1 MPIDWDYLRCD
12 FPLTK
17 KYVYLAN
24 AAISP
29 IPIPVYRAISEFYQ
43 GLVNHGGT
51 MWNKWISKMKETRDL
66 YCKFIGAE
74 SEDEIAFTHST
85 SEGMNVIAHMLSNKG
100 IVISN
105 KLEFPSSNLPWLNQD
120 SNNIKFVG
128 SSDSNRIPIEDI
140 ERMINKFDNHNNKKV
155 KTIVTSH
162 VQYSTGFRQDL
173 KELGKLTHRRGLHL
187 VVNAT
192 QSLGALSF
200 NARDFNIDFMVSNG
214 HKWMLSSFGIGGIYI
229 KRKYLKHKEYSD
241 PSFFSQSGQKQKQ
254 NFDNNTK
261 LIMSDTATR
270 FELGTPH
277 FQNIIALNAA
287 IRYMLKL
294 GTKEIEKRI
303 LALTDYLIDRLLNMD
318 LKILSPIENKKE
330 RSGIVIFKPFNMKP
344 IKIVAELERKNRIVV
359 SARGKGIRVS
369 PHFYNNEA
377 DIDKLILALE
387 RIFKRAN

>member
-51 MWNKWISKMKETRDL
+51 MWNKWISKMEETRDL

-344 IKIVAELERKNRIVV
+344 IKIVAELERNNRIVV

>member
-29 IPIPVYRAISEFYQ
+29 IPIPVYGAISEFYQ
-43 GLVNHGGT
+43 DVVNHGGT
-51 MWNKWISKMKETRDL
+51 KWNKWITTIEETRSL
-66 YCKFIGAE
+66 YCKFIGADGD
-74 SEDEIAFTHST
+74 DEIAFTHST
-85 SEGMNVIAHMLSNKG
+85 SEGMNIIAHMLSNKG
-100 IVISN
+100 IAISN

-120 SNNIKFVG
+120 SNNLKFVV
-128 SSDSNRIPIEDI
+128 STNSNRIRIEDI
-140 ERMINKFDNHNNKKV
+140 EKMIDKFDNHKNKKV
-155 KTIVTSH
+155 KTIITSH

-200 NARDFNIDFMVSNG
+200 NARDHNVDFMVSNG
-214 HKWMLSSFGIGGIYI
+214 HKWMLSTFGIGGIYI
-229 KRKYLKHKEYSD
+229 KRKYLKHREYFI

-261 LIMSDTATR
+261 LIMSNTATR

-287 IRYMLKL
+287 IKYMLKI
-294 GTKEIEKRI
+294 GTSEIEKRI
-303 LALTDYLIDRLLNMD
+303 LALTDYLIDRLLNMG

-344 IKIVAELERKNRIVV
+344 TKIVAELEKKNRIIV

-369 PHFYNNEA
+369 PHFYNNES
-377 DIDKLILALE
+377 DIDKLILALD
-387 RIFKRAN
+387 RIFKEGN

>member
-51 MWNKWISKMKETRDL
+51 MWNKWISKMEETRDL

-344 IKIVAELERKNRIVV
+344 IKIVAELESKNRIVV

>member
-229 KRKYLKHKEYSD
+229 KRKYLKHKEYSN

-294 GTKEIEKRI
+294 ETKEIEKRI

>member
-51 MWNKWISKMKETRDL
+51 MWNKWISKMEETRDL

-330 RSGIVIFKPFNMKP
+330 RSGIVIFTPFNMKP

>member
-229 KRKYLKHKEYSD
+229 KRKYLKHKEYSN

-344 IKIVAELERKNRIVV
+344 IKIVAELERNNRIVV

>member
-1 MPIDWDYLRCD
+1 MPIDWDYLRSD

-29 IPIPVYRAISEFYQ
+29 IPIPVYGAISKFYQ

-51 MWNKWISKMKETRDL
+51 MWNKWVSKMEETRDL

-140 ERMINKFDNHNNKKV
+140 EMAINKFDNHNNKKV
-155 KTIVTSH
+155 KTIITSH
-162 VQYSTGFRQDL
+162 VQFSTGFRQDL

-229 KRKYLKHKEYSD
+229 KRKYLKHKEYSN

>member
-29 IPIPVYRAISEFYQ
+29 IPIPVYRAVSEFYR

-51 MWNKWISKMKETRDL
+51 MWNKWISKMEETRDL

-140 ERMINKFDNHNNKKV
+140 ERMLNKFDNHNNKKV

-229 KRKYLKHKEYSD
+229 KRKYLKHKEYSN

-261 LIMSDTATR
+261 LIMSDSATR

>member
-51 MWNKWISKMKETRDL
+51 MWNKWISKMEETRDL

-128 SSDSNRIPIEDI
+128 SSDNNRIPIEDI

-200 NARDFNIDFMVSNG
+200 NARDFNVDFMVSNG

-229 KRKYLKHKEYSD
+229 KRKYLKHKEYSN

-344 IKIVAELERKNRIVV
+344 IKIVAELERNNRIVV